1 MVTPRVLS
9 KTFVAIY
16 WIALP
21 LFVLIAVG
29 GAFGATLAQPS
40 VLSLW
45 TVPVIGAA
53 ISALI
58 IWRLVLHHRALA
70 ASRQIAKSDLELFS
84 DAQESEK
91 TK

>member
-1 MVTPRVLS
+1 MTPRLLS
-9 KTFVAIY
+9 KTFVVIY

-21 LFVLIAVG
+21 LFGLIAVG
-29 GAFGATLAQPS
+29 GALGAGFADPP
-40 VLSLW
+40 VASLW
-45 TVPVIGAA
+45 TAPALGAG

-70 ASRQIAKSDLELFS
+70 ATRQITDADLELFS